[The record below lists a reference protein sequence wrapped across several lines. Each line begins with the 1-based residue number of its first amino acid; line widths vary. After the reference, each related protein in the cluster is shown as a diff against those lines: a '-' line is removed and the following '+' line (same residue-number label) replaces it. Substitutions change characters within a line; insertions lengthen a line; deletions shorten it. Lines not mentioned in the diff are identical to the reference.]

1 MRLDPRVLEF
11 LKESATPEEHLEDY
25 LNDATFRALLPAI
38 KRYVPRCSDSLRK
51 QWAAA
56 FLALIDVPLTL
67 RGARRAWRVLRY
79 LVPYYL
85 QRTTPPILP
94 LPYRVLSALL
104 RGIDAYPKLRLMTA
118 KVPQEQAQLFTLHLK
133 AFSRN
138 ERVFSRKKRA
148 QQPSAVYALW
158 IPTFHEGLREIQRT
172 TPKSN
177 TVKGY
182 MTSVRMFFRH
192 CPPNTLTQ
200 PIFTPSPMLLDR
212 HLEESFNAYQSALKK
227 DRNASQTAEVH
238 KKNIRRLFANH
249 QIHQRNTRQ
258 GIETRQVPHG
268 ESIRERVPFEEL
280 PIHLHERVH
289 QAERSAI
296 SEVEYLVDLEY
307 EEEADECNDPNIRV
321 SERVYITRS
330 SDRVVPRPPNRQRHR
345 LNPYLLAAFPW
356 WWDCRASVNLTDL
369 QMLYHYIYALME
381 WQGNRYAGPA
391 LFALFALFTGR
402 TLRDLARLQFAT
414 YPDKPNSEELSR
426 DGFFFDADRY
436 WFFYFQDRG
445 RASFAG
451 DPSQGWLSSTPWVA
465 FPSPNILRP
474 LLIPYLNRLRQC
486 GAITPDSYVL
496 YDETRK
502 GYLKQLAPNRFDSMV
517 KRDYHASTS
526 AGYPLPLPLWGESK
540 AFLTEL
546 PANRLIRPPRRG
558 TFLKPVPLTHI
569 AKAFPALIGHGGG
582 LDNVAVRLIS
592 GRGALRS
599 YAQLHYTRLTPSA
612 MFSNYQEACA
622 TLHQK
627 IIEDLAHHA
636 RLWWLN
642 EVVTPSTT
650 IPVQATTVP
659 VQGFGSPLVRQDDAI
674 RRSVERLRHIII
686 RTRTVRSLA
695 DVITHHN
702 AYTCYAYL
710 LLLHMGIRPQRNPT
724 VSSESEATSWDWL
737 IITDKR
743 SATYLEQR
751 LLLLPAPGPVIL
763 MQLSQERD
771 RLRRALWAHA
781 GTTPVKELDAARIN
795 QSRPLF
801 QFLDFNGQCI
811 TFSLAA
817 FREQLCRFRI
827 DLPRTTQTNWGRH
840 WIRTHLY
847 ADGFAEDLIDLWL
860 GHVRA
865 GREPLAH
872 HSSTC
877 YGSALQQVSERVRH
891 HLAVIEFRQVQ
902 YFPGG

>member
-1 MRLDPRVLEF
+1 MRLDPRVEEF
-11 LKESATPEEHLEDY
+11 LKESATPEKHLEDY

-38 KRYVPRCSDSLRK
+38 ERHVPRCSDSLRK
-51 QWAAA
+51 QWTAA
-56 FLALIDVPLTL
+56 FLALIDVPPAL
-67 RGARRAWRVLRY
+67 RGAQRAWRVLRY

-85 QRTTPPILP
+85 QRMTPPIPP
-94 LPYRVLSALL
+94 LSYRVLSAFL
-104 RGIDAYPKLRLMTA
+104 RAIDAYPNSRLMQA
-118 KVPQEQAQLFTLHLK
+118 KVPQEEAQLFTLHLE
-133 AFSRN
+133 AFCRN
-138 ERVFSRKKRA
+138 KRVISRKKRD
-148 QQPSAVYALW
+148 QQPSAAYAFW
-158 IPTFHEGLREIQRT
+158 MPTFHEGLREIQCT
-172 TPKSN
+172 TSKSN
-177 TVKGY
+177 TVKWY

-192 CPPNTLTQ
+192 LPPNTVTE
-200 PIFTPSPMLLDR
+200 PIFVPSPTLLNR
-212 HLEESFNAYQSALKK
+212 HLEECFNQYQSASRKCQ
-227 DRNASQTAEVH
+227 NASQTAEVH
-238 KKNIRRLFANH
+238 KKNIQRLFNNH

-258 GIETRQVPHG
+258 GIETRQRPHG
-268 ESIRERVPFEEL
+268 ESIREPIPFEDL
-280 PIHLHERVH
+280 PAHLHERIH
-289 QAERSAI
+289 QAERSPI
-296 SEVEYLVDLEY
+296 SEIEYLVDLDY
-307 EEEADECNDPNIRV
+307 EEELDERDDPDVQV

-330 SDRVVPRPPNRQRHR
+330 LDRVIPHPPHRQRHR

-356 WWDCRASVNLTDL
+356 WWDCRASVNLADL
-369 QMLYHYIYALME
+369 QMLYYYIYALME
-381 WQGNRYAGPA
+381 WHGDRCAGPA

-402 TLRDLARLQFAT
+402 TLQDLARIQFAT
-414 YPDKPNSEELSR
+414 YPEKPHGEKLSQY
-426 DGFFFDADRY
+426 GFFFDADRY

-465 FPSPNILRP
+465 FPVPNVLRP
-474 LLIPYLNRLRQC
+474 LLTPYLDSLRQC
-486 GAITPDSYVL
+486 GAITPDNYVL
-496 YDETRK
+496 YDQTRN
-502 GYLKQLAPNRFDSMV
+502 GHLKPPAPTRFDSMA
-517 KRDYHASTS
+517 KRDYQSSSS
-526 AGYPLPLPLWGESK
+526 AGCPLPLPLWGKSN
-540 AFLTEL
+540 ALS
-546 PANRLIRPPRRG
+546 ANSPIRRLIRSPQRG
-558 TFLKPVPLTHI
+558 TFLKAVPLAHI

-592 GRGALRS
+592 GRGTLRS

-627 IIEDLAHHA
+627 IIEDLPRSA
-636 RLWWLN
+636 RLWWLKK
-642 EVVTPSTT
+642 VVTPT
-650 IPVQATTVP
+650 TTVP
-659 VQGFGSPLVRQDDAI
+659 AQGFGSPLVRQDDTI

-710 LLLHMGIRPQRNPT
+710 LLLHMGIRPQRNPI
-724 VSSESEATSWDWL
+724 VSSESEATSWDRL

-751 LLLLPAPGPVIL
+751 LLLLPAPGPAIL

-781 GTTPVKELDAARIN
+781 GTTPVKELDAAWVG

-801 QFLDFNGQCI
+801 QFLDLNGQRI

-817 FREQLCRFRI
+817 FREQLCRLRI
-827 DLPRTTQTNWGRH
+827 DLPGTTQTNWGRH

-872 HSSTC
+872 HSSTR
-877 YGSALQQVSERVRH
+877 YGSALRQVSERIRH
-891 HLAVIEFRQVQ
+891 HLAVIGFRRVQ